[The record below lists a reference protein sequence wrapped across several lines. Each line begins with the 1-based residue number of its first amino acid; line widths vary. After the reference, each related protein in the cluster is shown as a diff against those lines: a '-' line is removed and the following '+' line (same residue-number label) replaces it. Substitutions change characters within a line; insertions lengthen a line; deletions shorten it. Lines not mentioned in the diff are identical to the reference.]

1 MKDFLKFLFFGVT
14 KSAGLKMLDPDTGEK
29 REMAVGFNWQIL
41 FFGTFF
47 GLPLFFKG
55 LWLWA
60 WGLFLLSSAQFV
72 FLYKQFVRV
81 LSATTVEQYEAAMQK
96 AADPVES
103 VIGYALAAIVLLLS
117 FKANRWAVERLLKK
131 GWHFENPSDFLVKRY
146 AKQWKLSKHYL
157 KPAKER
163 ETL

>member
-14 KSAGLKMLDPDTGEK
+14 KSAGLKMVDPATGEK
-29 REMAVGFNWQIL
+29 KEMMVGFNLQIL
-41 FFGTFF
+41 FFGSFF

-72 FLYKQFVRV
+72 FFYKQFTGI
-81 LSATTVEQYEAAMQK
+81 LSAVTVEQYEAAMRR
-96 AADPVES
+96 AAGPVES
-103 VIGYALAAIVLLLS
+103 SIGYALAIVVLLLS

-131 GWHFENPSDFLVKRY
+131 GWCFENPSDPLVKKC
-146 AKQWKLSKHYL
+146 AEKWKLSKHFL